1 MTPQGA
7 HIPPPFFPLLL
18 YLSSKLP
25 LALPMALFLAAMFH
39 MQQSTRFHINW
50 VRACLQWEA
59 GHLMAR
65 AAAEKEEGGGEK
77 KMKGGAETGLV

>member
-7 HIPPPFFPLLL
+7 HIPPLFSLLFL

-25 LALPMALFLAAMFH
+25 LALSMALFLAAMFH
-39 MQQSTRFHINW
+39 TQQSTRFHINW

-59 GHLMAR
+59 GHLMAP
-65 AAAEKEEGGGEK
+65 AAAEKEEVGRGGRK
-77 KMKGGAETGLV
+77 K